1 MKALALLAWLAVAAG
16 AADEAGAQVRPQLD
30 AAAAASH
37 ESAHYLDAGPQPWR
51 PQALRD
57 AAQWRADFVVAADGS
72 GTHRTLQ
79 AAIDA
84 LPARGASER
93 RHYIRVAPGSYR
105 EVVCARDKAP
115 FTLYGTPGDPSAAR
129 IVEGRHSGLAKR
141 AGEPANPCEPNLEA
155 TTYGT
160 SGSAS
165 VAIFSDD
172 VQLAHLTIANDATEP
187 AAASRVPTQ
196 GTQAVALMTRGDRIQ
211 LEDMRLFSHQDTFYV
226 RAPAADA
233 AARVYVRASLVA
245 GDVDF
250 VFGDATLVL
259 DRSVL
264 YSRADRRGAES
275 TGIVLAPST
284 MPARTRGFLVIRSR
298 FLADPAL
305 RDGSVALGRAWDRGV
320 APGTWQPGVSP
331 NGQALVRD
339 SELGPHIGGWV
350 ASTSR
355 RPFASEGDAANRFA
369 EFGNR
374 VLAREALPP
383 TVPRA
388 DRARE
393 VLGTGDGWAAAEGG
407 TRGGADAAPED
418 VTDVRDRAGLVAALA
433 PHAGAARPR
442 IVRVHGRIDLASN
455 ASGRTLGFDDF
466 RDPDFDPEAY
476 ARAFDPATWG
486 RRAPSGPLE
495 QARQRSARRQAA
507 HIVLRVPS
515 RTTLIGV
522 GADATVVGGML
533 FLENVDNVI
542 LRNLRFADAYDHF
555 PVWDPLDGEHGEWNS
570 DYDNVALRGATHVWI
585 DRCSFDDGDRPDASA
600 RTLLGRRL
608 QHHDGLLDITRGANW
623 VTVSWNHLRHHDKAS
638 LVGGSDGHATTDI
651 GRLKISYHH
660 NLWEQLKSRTPRV
673 RFGQVHVVN
682 NLYLV
687 HEATAEAYA
696 YSIGLGHESR
706 VISERNVWQV
716 PAEVDAARLLA
727 PLKGRRFVDRGSW
740 RNGAPVDFGAAL
752 RAAHPGVGW
761 TDEVGWTPPFAV
773 GLDRVES
780 VEAKVR
786 AGAGAGRWAAVPP

>member
-1 MKALALLAWLAVAAG
+1 MGLKAVALLAWLALVAA
-16 AADEAGAQVRPQLD
+16 DAGAQARPQLD
-30 AAAAASH
+30 AAQAASH
-37 ESAHYLDAGPQPWR
+37 EVAHYMDAGPQPWR
-51 PQALRD
+51 PQSLRD
-57 AAQWRADFVVAADGS
+57 ATQWRADFVVAADGG
-72 GTHRTLQ
+72 GTHRTVQ

-84 LPARGASER
+84 LPSRAAGAR
-93 RHYIRVAPGSYR
+93 RHYIRIKPGTYR
-105 EVVCARDKAP
+105 ELICARDKAP
-115 FTLYGTPGDPSAAR
+115 FTLYGTPGDPSAAL
-129 IVEGRHSGLAKR
+129 IVEGRHNGLAKR
-141 AGEPANPCEPNLEA
+141 AGEPANPCEPNLAA
-155 TTYGT
+155 TTHGT

-187 AAASRVPTQ
+187 GPGASVPTQ
-196 GTQAVALMTRGDRIQ
+196 GTQAVALMTHGDRIQ

-226 RAPAADA
+226 RAPAPDA
-233 AARVYVRASLVA
+233 AARVHVHASLIA

-250 VFGDATLVL
+250 VFGDATLVIE
-259 DRSVL
+259 RSVL

-284 MPARTRGFLVIRSR
+284 MPSRSRGFLVTRSR
-298 FLADPAL
+298 FLGDPAL
-305 RDGSVALGRAWDRGV
+305 RDGAVALGRAWDRGV
-320 APGTWQPGVSP
+320 APGTWQAGVSP

-339 SELGPHIGGWV
+339 SELGPHIGAWV

-355 RPFASEGDAANRFA
+355 RPFAAEGAAANRFA

-374 VLAREALPP
+374 GLAREVLPP

-393 VLGTGDGWAAAEGG
+393 VLGAGDGWAAAEGG

-418 VTDVRDRAGLVAALA
+418 VTDVRDRAALVAALA
-433 PHAGAARPR
+433 PHGRPR
-442 IVRVHGRIDLASN
+442 IVRVHGRIDLASD

-466 RDPDFDPEAY
+466 RDPDFDLEAY
-476 ARAFDPATWG
+476 ARAFNVATWG
-486 RRAPSGPLE
+486 RRGPAGPLE
-495 QARQRSARRQAA
+495 QARQRSAKRQAA
-507 HIVLRVPS
+507 HVVLRVPS

-522 GADATVVGGML
+522 DADAALVGGML

-555 PVWDPLDGEHGEWNS
+555 PEWDPLDGEHGEWNS
-570 DYDNVALRGATHVWI
+570 DYDNVSLRGATHVWV
-585 DRCSFDDGDRPDASA
+585 DHCSFDDGDRPDASA

-608 QHHDGLLDITRGANW
+608 QHHDGLLDMTRGSNW

-638 LVGGSDGHATTDI
+638 LVGGSDGHAASDS
-651 GRLKISYHH
+651 GRLKVSYHH

-673 RFGQVHVVN
+673 RFGEVHVAN

-687 HEATAEAYA
+687 HQAAGEAYA

-716 PAEVDAARLLA
+716 PAGVDAERLVA

-740 RNGAPVDFGAAL
+740 RNGAPVDLGAAL
-752 RAAHPGVGW
+752 RTAHPGVPW
-761 TDEVGWTPPFAV
+761 TEEVGWTPAFAA
-773 GLDRVES
+773 GLDPVED

>member
-1 MKALALLAWLAVAAG
+1 LKALALLAWLAVAAG
-16 AADEAGAQVRPQLD
+16 AAGEAGAQARPQLD
-30 AAAAASH
+30 AAAAAPH
-37 ESAHYLDAGPQPWR
+37 ETAHYLDAGPQPWR

-115 FTLYGTPGDPSAAR
+115 FTLYGTPGDPSAAL
-129 IVEGRHSGLAKR
+129 IVEGRYNGLPKR
-141 AGEPANPCEPNLEA
+141 AGEPANPCEPNLAA
-155 TTYGT
+155 TSYGT

-187 AAASRVPTQ
+187 ATAARVPTQ

-233 AARVYVRASLVA
+233 AARVYVHASLVA

-298 FLADPAL
+298 FLADAAL

-433 PHAGAARPR
+433 PQAGAARPR

-495 QARQRSARRQAA
+495 QARQRSAKR
-507 HIVLRVPS
+507 
-515 RTTLIGV
+515 
-522 GADATVVGGML
+522 
-533 FLENVDNVI
+533 
-542 LRNLRFADAYDHF
+542 
-555 PVWDPLDGEHGEWNS
+555 
-570 DYDNVALRGATHVWI
+570 
-585 DRCSFDDGDRPDASA
+585 
-600 RTLLGRRL
+600 
-608 QHHDGLLDITRGANW
+608 
-623 VTVSWNHLRHHDKAS
+623 
-638 LVGGSDGHATTDI
+638 
-651 GRLKISYHH
+651 
-660 NLWEQLKSRTPRV
+660 
-673 RFGQVHVVN
+673 
-682 NLYLV
+682 
-687 HEATAEAYA
+687 
-696 YSIGLGHESR
+696 
-706 VISERNVWQV
+706 
-716 PAEVDAARLLA
+716 
-727 PLKGRRFVDRGSW
+727 
-740 RNGAPVDFGAAL
+740 
-752 RAAHPGVGW
+752 
-761 TDEVGWTPPFAV
+761 
-773 GLDRVES
+773 
-780 VEAKVR
+780 
-786 AGAGAGRWAAVPP
+786 